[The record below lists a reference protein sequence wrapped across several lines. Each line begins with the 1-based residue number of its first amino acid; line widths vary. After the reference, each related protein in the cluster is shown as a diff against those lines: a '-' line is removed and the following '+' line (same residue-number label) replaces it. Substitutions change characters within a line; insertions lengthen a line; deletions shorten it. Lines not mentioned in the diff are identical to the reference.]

1 MFIKVT
7 KKINNKKII
16 LRKKDVSLVVE
27 NSDNSVTIH
36 CGKVAFTVKES
47 IEEVYDMLAKK

>member
-27 NSDNSVTIH
+27 NSDDSVTIH